1 MKKAEKQFQKA
12 RKKVPGNKILNNC
25 LARYIKPDNKVKGV
39 SYLGRVEAET
49 NHNILFVILHQIIQK
64 TLRINEKNKNLLKY
78 FLVGHLK
85 TTLKTQN
92 FNKSFSMPF
101 LLVQYSLRIYQIQSS
116 LKKN

>member
-1 MKKAEKQFQKA
+1 MYILDFDKQKRQKFKKETAQVTKADTVAAKTRPNMKKAEKQFQKA

-64 TLRINEKNKNLLKY
+64 TLRINEKDKNL
-78 FLVGHLK
+78 
-85 TTLKTQN
+85 
-92 FNKSFSMPF
+92 
-101 LLVQYSLRIYQIQSS
+101 
-116 LKKN
+116 

>member
-64 TLRINEKNKNLLKY
+64 TLRINEKNKNL
-78 FLVGHLK
+78 
-85 TTLKTQN
+85 
-92 FNKSFSMPF
+92 
-101 LLVQYSLRIYQIQSS
+101 
-116 LKKN
+116 

>member
-25 LARYIKPDNKVKGV
+25 LARYIKLDNKVKGV

-64 TLRINEKNKNLLKY
+64 TLRINEKNKNL
-78 FLVGHLK
+78 
-85 TTLKTQN
+85 
-92 FNKSFSMPF
+92 
-101 LLVQYSLRIYQIQSS
+101 
-116 LKKN
+116 

>member
-49 NHNILFVILHQIIQK
+49 NHNILLP
-64 TLRINEKNKNLLKY
+64 
-78 FLVGHLK
+78 
-85 TTLKTQN
+85 QN